1 MSGLN
6 GTLNS
11 LPCFPAKKAKQ
22 LVKPTLDR
30 FVEDRLAE
38 LGLTHEDLVT
48 RMGDVLATEYKIHRL
63 TRRINS
69 PQSFPAAELEAF
81 AQVLELKDWFGDLV
95 VNFGAGLDGCTVSE
109 FDRMLHPQGCQLGR
123 INVAA

>member
-1 MSGLN
+1 MY
-6 GTLNS
+6 
-11 LPCFPAKKAKQ
+11 PAVKAKQ

-38 LGLTHEDLVT
+38 LGLTHEDLAT
-48 RMGDVLATEYKIHRL
+48 RMGGILATEYKIHRL

-69 PQSFPAAELEAF
+69 PEIFPADELEAF

-95 VNFGAGLDGCTVSE
+95 LNFNAGIDACTVSQ